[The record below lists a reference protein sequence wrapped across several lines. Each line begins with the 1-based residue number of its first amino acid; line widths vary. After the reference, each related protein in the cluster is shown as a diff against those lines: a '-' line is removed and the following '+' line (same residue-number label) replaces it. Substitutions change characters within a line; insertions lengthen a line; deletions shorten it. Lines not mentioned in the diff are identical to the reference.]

1 MITTAILIAA
11 TFFIATT
18 AIALRLEI
26 GARSRAW
33 RRIAEERRWDWERRI
48 ESSNNRSDQ

>member
-1 MITTAILIAA
+1 MNMTFIVAA
-11 TFFIATT
+11 VFLAV
-18 AIALRLEI
+18 AVVIALLAEF

-48 ESSNNRSDQ
+48 ESSNDRSDW